1 MESKRNTNKQK
12 ALFHSVIFS
21 HTNEIPFPKSTTIL
35 SYNIISCET
44 QNKHN
49 NLLIVKK
56 FFSFF
61 KKRVDNPLY
70 YNEEVK
76 IQMTNGFEKFANTL
90 VSNISIMPWWASFIL
105 LAGVILLYF
114 IRLSVTS
121 IRSIKKGETE
131 LTFSVSIKK
140 R

>member
-1 MESKRNTNKQK
+1 
-12 ALFHSVIFS
+12 
-21 HTNEIPFPKSTTIL
+21 
-35 SYNIISCET
+35 
-44 QNKHN
+44 
-49 NLLIVKK
+49 
-56 FFSFF
+56 
-61 KKRVDNPLY
+61 
-70 YNEEVK
+70 
-76 IQMTNGFEKFANTL
+76 MTNGVEKFANTL